1 MRVVTE
7 KQRTT
12 EWLQARCG
20 CVTASNMGAVM
31 SKYKLKSK
39 LESGAETA
47 ERRNYKTQVV
57 VETLTGRVQ
66 ENFVSPA
73 MQWGMDNEEL
83 AFAAYEIKF
92 DLENPGILHTGFVL
106 HPTINRAGASP
117 DGLIGKE
124 GMIEVK
130 CPDSTTHLEYL
141 LADAVPEE
149 YQPQMLWEMVCCERQ
164 WCDFVSYDPRMPEHL
179 QLFVKRFPRDAM
191 RISLMEQE
199 VHKFMKEVDDVIAR
213 LPRPDGSRIDLVG
226 VLEESVARSSK

>member
-1 MRVVTE
+1 MRVVTD
-7 KQRTT
+7 KQRTN
-12 EWLQARCG
+12 EWLKARCG
-20 CVTASNMGAVM
+20 CATASNMHCVM

-39 LESGAETA
+39 LESGAETS
-47 ERRNYKTQVV
+47 ERRNYKTQVI
-57 VETLTGRVQ
+57 VEILTGRVQ

-73 MQWGMDNEEL
+73 MQWGMDNEDH
-83 AFAAYEIKF
+83 AFAAYEVQYDTEIR
-92 DLENPGILHTGFVL
+92 HTGFVL
-106 HPTINRAGASP
+106 HPTINRSGASP

-141 LADAVPEE
+141 LADVVPEE

-199 VHKFMKEVDDVIAR
+199 VHKFMGEVDAIIAS
-213 LPRPDGSRIDLVG
+213 LPRADGTRPDLTPI
-226 VLEESVARSSK
+226 LEQSLEAVK